1 MRLDEYL
8 ATEKYFD
15 SRTKAKQAIERGEVY
30 VNGKVSDK
38 PSATVSPDNIS
49 VEIRSEKEF
58 VSLGGY
64 KLDKALSDFNFD
76 VKNRVCADFGAS
88 TGGFT
93 DCLLQ
98 RGAKT
103 VYAIDLNDGLLH
115 EKLKNDSRVIPV
127 IRNAKDVTIKDFAV
141 KPSLITAD
149 LSFISQ
155 TAVIPIFA
163 DLLSDGEFLIVLIK
177 PQFEYGEKR
186 RFKNGIIR
194 DDKIRKQICLNIVN
208 FAGEHGF
215 VVKGFTDAPRNADK
229 NVEFLVLFE
238 KNGERTFDFDSERFS
253 SLFR

>member
-8 ATEKYFD
+8 ATHNYFD
-15 SRTKAKQAIERGEVY
+15 SRTKAKQSIGRGDVY

-38 PSATVSPDNIS
+38 PSLSVDPDKIS
-49 VEIRSEKEF
+49 VEIKAEKDF

-64 KLDKALSDFNFD
+64 KLDKALSDFNFGVD
-76 VKNRVCADFGAS
+76 NLICADFGAS

-103 VYAIDLNDGLLH
+103 VYAIDLNDSLLH

-127 IRNAKDVTIKDFAV
+127 IKNAKAVSIKDFAV

-155 TAVIPIFA
+155 TAVIPVFSE
-163 DLLSDGEFLIVLIK
+163 LLGDGEYLIVLIK
-177 PQFEYGEKR
+177 PQFEYGEKHK
-186 RFKNGIIR
+186 FKNGIIR
-194 DDKIRKQICLNIVN
+194 DDKIRKQICFNIVK
-208 FAGEHGF
+208 FAVSHGF
-215 VVKGFTDAPRNADK
+215 AVKGITDAPRMADK

-238 KNGERTFDFDSERFS
+238 KNGEQSVDIESDKFS
-253 SLFR
+253 PLFK